1 MKNDAIKKL
10 LTLSLIFCLSLAACG
25 KTEPA
30 AAAEAREESS
40 MPAVSAAE
48 LTEKITENKTEKST
62 KTKDAEEISTVNK
75 GKLTV
80 AACTE
85 TAPYEFY
92 TVVDGKME
100 LAGIEVSMVKYIAD
114 RLQLELE
121 ILPFG
126 RNDAMN
132 AICDKKADLAI
143 LALSPDP
150 ALMESIDFS
159 DIYYVGGQSF
169 VAMQK
174 AAGNF
179 KKPENVNR
187 YECKIGVKKNSPQYI
202 FLKQTAPNASVVE
215 RDTTAEVIE
224 DLERGGIDG
233 AYLDYAAARYYASVN
248 PEITELFN
256 SSFALFGSSIGVMKG
271 NEALLAAVNEAI
283 ASAQED
289 GSLDRFITE
298 ASDLAPV
305 ANSES
310 VTK

>member
-1 MKNDAIKKL
+1 
-10 LTLSLIFCLSLAACG
+10 
-25 KTEPA
+25 
-30 AAAEAREESS
+30 
-40 MPAVSAAE
+40 
-48 LTEKITENKTEKST
+48 
-62 KTKDAEEISTVNK
+62 
-75 GKLTV
+75 
-80 AACTE
+80 
-85 TAPYEFY
+85 
-92 TVVDGKME
+92 
-100 LAGIEVSMVKYIAD
+100 
-114 RLQLELE
+114 
-121 ILPFG
+121 
-126 RNDAMN
+126 MN

-169 VAMQK
+169 VTLQK

-187 YECKIGVKKNSPQYI
+187 FECKVGVKKNSPQYI

-215 RDTTAEVIE
+215 RNTTAEVIE

-233 AYLDYAAARYYASVN
+233 AYLDYAAARYYATVN

-271 NEALLAAVNEAI
+271 NETLLAAVNEAI

-305 ANSES
+305 ANPES